1 LKGVTKSYNSNN
13 QQTGT
18 GFTHDGNGNPTN
30 YGGTPLTFDP
40 ESRMTA
46 YGSILSA
53 GYTGDGLRAWKQNAS
68 GRTYFLYDG
77 NLPIVELDSTGSLT
91 ATNSFADNGLVSRC
105 EGSTSAFYSFDS
117 EGNVAERS
125 DAGGIVLVDHFFS
138 AHGSALSG
146 TLSDPFGYKAQSGYY
161 TDNETGTDTHYIVI
175 YDAGF
180 LKFWR

>member
-1 LKGVTKSYNSNN
+1 MISFPSLFSSWPTARLLDDAGIDTRSSSRQSNPTIFKGITKSYNSNN

-18 GFTHDGNGNPTN
+18 GFTHDGNGNPTT

-53 GYTGDGLRAWKQNAS
+53 GYTGDGLRAWKQNAN

-91 ATNSFADNGLVSRC
+91 ATNSFADNGLVSRR

-125 DAGGIVLVDHFFS
+125 DAGGIVLVDHFLARTAVPS
-138 AHGSALSG
+138 AA
-146 TLSDPFGYKAQSGYY
+146 P
-161 TDNETGTDTHYIVI
+161 
-175 YDAGF
+175 
-180 LKFWR
+180 

>member
-1 LKGVTKSYNSNN
+1 MFYRKLEEPPTLTEGKIYPTSLKGVTRSYNSNN

-18 GFTHDGNGNPTN
+18 GFTHDGNGNPTT

-77 NLPIVELDSTGSLT
+77 NLPIVELEL
-91 ATNSFADNGLVSRC
+91 
-105 EGSTSAFYSFDS
+105 
-117 EGNVAERS
+117 
-125 DAGGIVLVDHFFS
+125 
-138 AHGSALSG
+138 
-146 TLSDPFGYKAQSGYY
+146 
-161 TDNETGTDTHYIVI
+161 
-175 YDAGF
+175 
-180 LKFWR
+180 